1 MVEKQPGAEKFLRT
15 LYQTHNLTI
24 LNDSDTREQL
34 AHLNIRKLLERNI
47 KYQVAKV
54 SPGGSFAPFAPLA
67 MNLRICKKAANLR
80 KGHESAKRLQIHKKA
95 ANP

>member
-1 MVEKQPGAEKFLRT
+1 MVEKQPGAEKFWRT

-47 KYQVAKV
+47 NDV
-54 SPGGSFAPFAPLA
+54 SNF
-67 MNLRICKKAANLR
+67 
-80 KGHESAKRLQIHKKA
+80 
-95 ANP
+95 